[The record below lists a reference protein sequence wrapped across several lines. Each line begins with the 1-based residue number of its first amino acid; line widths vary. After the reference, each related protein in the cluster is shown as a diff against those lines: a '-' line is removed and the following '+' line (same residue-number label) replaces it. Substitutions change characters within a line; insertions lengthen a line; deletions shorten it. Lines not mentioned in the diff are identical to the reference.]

1 MPPIKVYTQSPI
13 NAAKASGVTP
23 QTAAPADSG
32 TNKTLPYTPA
42 HTTAAPTPTRTVP
55 LHQDGPPPP
64 QPGAVPRLPEAT
76 ATATATA
83 SSSTLP
89 PPPRAGASAVAGA
102 SASPPAPTPAP
113 TAAPHLPAAVP
124 YPPQMGI
131 PPPQTGLNQR
141 GTSTTLSPSAAPSA
155 WDGSS
160 QAGSGGG
167 GYPGY
172 QQNVSAA
179 GGYAAPSPYQSG
191 GGGGGGGFG
200 QDGDGGEEEG
210 VWGTAVKFAK
220 AAGKRLSE
228 AESEVWKRINGEGS
242 R

>member
-13 NAAKASGVTP
+13 NAAKASGRRRW
-23 QTAAPADSG
+23 SE
-32 TNKTLPYTPA
+32 
-42 HTTAAPTPTRTVP
+42 
-55 LHQDGPPPP
+55 
-64 QPGAVPRLPEAT
+64 RLP
-76 ATATATA
+76 
-83 SSSTLP
+83 
-89 PPPRAGASAVAGA
+89 AGSHPG
-102 SASPPAPTPAP
+102 PDPGPAPRRRA
-113 TAAPHLPAAVP
+113 

-160 QAGSGGG
+160 QAGGSGGG

-179 GGYAAPSPYQSG
+179 GGYAAPSPYESGG

-200 QDGDGGEEEG
+200 RDGDGGEEEG
-210 VWGTAVKFAK
+210 VWGSAVKFAK